1 MLLPSEV
8 EARAMI
14 PALRALIARKLIE
27 AHNLPQQKV
36 ANMLGVT
43 QAAVSNYL
51 REVRGAGISIDLS
64 GDTLNLI
71 DDIVHMLLDGAD
83 SVQLLEKFH
92 DTVGLM
98 KGKRVMCNVHQQ
110 MEPNLDIKRCHIC
123 DAT

>member
-71 DDIVHMLLDGAD
+71 DDI
-83 SVQLLEKFH
+83 F
-92 DTVGLM
+92 
-98 KGKRVMCNVHQQ
+98 
-110 MEPNLDIKRCHIC
+110 
-123 DAT
+123 